1 MWFLICVQVLA
12 IYRMFWQAYSLL
24 ILTLT
29 LQYRYNCAHFTD
41 EETEAWAGKVS
52 RGIYES

>member
-12 IYRMFWQAYSLL
+12 IYLL

-29 LQYRYNCAHFTD
+29 LQYRYSCAHFTD
-41 EETEAWAGKVS
+41 EETEAWAGKMS
-52 RGIYES
+52 RGIYEN